1 MEMSQHCM
9 KLLTLKSWAS
19 IFISDVEEEMG
30 CSPIKF
36 ADDTNLGEIV
46 DIFFRGILTGW
57 RNGPTG
63 TL

>member
-19 IFISDVEEEMG
+19 IFISVLEKEMG
-30 CSPIKF
+30 CSLIKF

-46 DIFFRGILTGW
+46 DIFCHSEES
-57 RNGPTG
+57 
-63 TL
+63 